1 MVLLA
6 KPIPAN
12 IPSLEYQVMMQALLR
27 LVRITH
33 HRGAEGEERT
43 GKTSGGLTILTGF
56 GLTHFDSRLVCCPLC
71 SLWPC
76 GSSFAFRALSGLL
89 LGCVFAGGAVCAAAA
104 ESRTWTDSTGKYK
117 IVAEFQEC
125 RDGQV
130 QLKTENGRMVSLP
143 LDKLSAQDQA
153 YVEQLTS
160 RDAAIPAA
168 AGRSDPLAPSPGPVT
183 LELATG
189 ARITGTI
196 TARDERFVTM
206 EVVASGRTLSRKY
219 PVDGVQAVTVAGKR
233 VELKQ
238 PGATSAAPR
247 AAAASAAP
255 AVRTESEIDRLI
267 DELGRTT
274 PDWWAATPLNYPK
287 TLDLTWPQK
296 AEGPWDP
303 QKNVGQYLWDIVH
316 PNSGKWRE
324 GVRLIHFLLERHAK
338 DKEKRGRAMRTL
350 GRMYFLLLRD
360 YARAAFWWR
369 QAGVESDA
377 NWPEGIELAECY
389 WRLGNKQ
396 MALKC
401 LRRNTVYFTTIKLL
415 ADMGETRQALELA
428 DGAARGGW
436 SDLAYLYAGDACRI
450 EGRYDE
456 ALRYYK
462 KVLDVKPQGNAQKRV
477 ERNQERARTNIQAIE
492 IYDNLQLSRV
502 RDGTYNA
509 AAPGYAGSVRVEVAI
524 RGGRI
529 EAVRVTDHQ
538 EKQYYGAIAETPA
551 KIIEKQGV
559 KGVDATTSATI
570 TSEAIINA
578 TALALTKGLR

>member
-1 MVLLA
+1 
-6 KPIPAN
+6 
-12 IPSLEYQVMMQALLR
+12 
-27 LVRITH
+27 
-33 HRGAEGEERT
+33 
-43 GKTSGGLTILTGF
+43 
-56 GLTHFDSRLVCCPLC
+56 
-71 SLWPC
+71 
-76 GSSFAFRALSGLL
+76 
-89 LGCVFAGGAVCAAAA
+89 
-104 ESRTWTDSTGKYK
+104 
-117 IVAEFQEC
+117 
-125 RDGQV
+125 
-130 QLKTENGRMVSLP
+130 
-143 LDKLSAQDQA
+143 
-153 YVEQLTS
+153 
-160 RDAAIPAA
+160 
-168 AGRSDPLAPSPGPVT
+168 
-183 LELATG
+183 
-189 ARITGTI
+189 
-196 TARDERFVTM
+196 
-206 EVVASGRTLSRKY
+206 
-219 PVDGVQAVTVAGKR
+219 
-233 VELKQ
+233 
-238 PGATSAAPR
+238 
-247 AAAASAAP
+247 
-255 AVRTESEIDRLI
+255 
-267 DELGRTT
+267 
-274 PDWWAATPLNYPK
+274 
-287 TLDLTWPQK
+287 
-296 AEGPWDP
+296 
-303 QKNVGQYLWDIVH
+303 
-316 PNSGKWRE
+316 
-324 GVRLIHFLLERHAK
+324 
-338 DKEKRGRAMRTL
+338 
-350 GRMYFLLLRD
+350 
-360 YARAAFWWR
+360 
-369 QAGVESDA
+369 
-377 NWPEGIELAECY
+377 
-389 WRLGNKQ
+389 